1 MDIGPILEGVERRQ
15 MDVKSIDRG
24 RLGVEDGKRHPF
36 RDMPR
41 NGGRKVVILGCPGF
55 LPRIDVS
62 VRRIEGISEW
72 VGNVLVIYGAPGR
85 VVLLLNPLLCLTPP
99 HLLELEGKCKTITPE
114 SNRNIGMGE
123 IGTDS
128 YLNGRKRPSRGE
140 KSQLLQNLLG
150 APLVARQNQLGC
162 HVHEMVMIWCI

>member
-1 MDIGPILEGVERRQ
+1 MGIGPILEGVEGRQ
-15 MDVKSIDRG
+15 MDVKSIDQG

-55 LPRIDVS
+55 LPGIDVS

-85 VVLLLNPLLCLTPP
+85 VVLLLNLLLCLTPP
-99 HLLELEGKCKTITPE
+99 HLLDLKGKCKTITPE
-114 SNRNIGMGE
+114 SNRNIE
-123 IGTDS
+123 
-128 YLNGRKRPSRGE
+128 
-140 KSQLLQNLLG
+140 
-150 APLVARQNQLGC
+150 
-162 HVHEMVMIWCI
+162 